1 MPVNANGGFS
11 SQYDVVGGAGVF
23 TDQFIQMLLFSV
35 VNNLAGLDT
44 TPTRLIIKFIN
55 EHEPA
60 RQKVL
65 GRLRTGIP
73 KIYSQALAENLL
85 KAAITACDARTVH
98 DLLALK
104 IVKPDDIV
112 FIDYGLAG
120 HGRRMTAIEKAA
132 KLRQLEISEL
142 LLRFGADVNKSH
154 NPPWYG
160 GEKGALECAIGLW
173 GEYRRIDIRLFQ
185 LLLEHGATVKAR
197 LVDAA
202 VRWGDT
208 ALIDKLMSK
217 ISSSKHEYFFQ
228 MDTISRAALYLKND
242 AGYSFVRQVMQ
253 TCQSTH
259 DSACL
264 ASKDC
269 LAEAI
274 CQAARRNN
282 RDLVDLLL
290 PHTGQRGL
298 DEALAAA
305 ARFGSHSFAI
315 AHCAWCI
322 CERGIT
328 LFGQ

>member
-1 MPVNANGGFS
+1 MFNCSRTRTGRTNLDELWVSGLNYTSPTNFTPGHGTHDLSPIDSARLLLTGPGHTNARRGLHASSELSITPEELLDKLQSLVPVNADGGFCG
-11 SQYDVVGGAGVF
+11 QYDVVGGAGVF

-65 GRLRTGIP
+65 GHLRTGIP

-112 FIDYGLAG
+112 FVDYGLAE

-154 NPPWYG
+154 NPPGYR
-160 GEKGALECAIGLW
+160 GEKGALEWAIGLW
-173 GEYRRIDIRLFQ
+173 GEYHRIDISLLN
-185 LLLEHGATVKAR
+185 LLLEMVP
-197 LVDAA
+197 
-202 VRWGDT
+202 
-208 ALIDKLMSK
+208 
-217 ISSSKHEYFFQ
+217 Q
-228 MDTISRAALYLKND
+228 
-242 AGYSFVRQVMQ
+242 
-253 TCQSTH
+253 
-259 DSACL
+259 
-264 ASKDC
+264 
-269 LAEAI
+269 
-274 CQAARRNN
+274 
-282 RDLVDLLL
+282 
-290 PHTGQRGL
+290 
-298 DEALAAA
+298 
-305 ARFGSHSFAI
+305 
-315 AHCAWCI
+315 
-322 CERGIT
+322 
-328 LFGQ
+328 